1 MDAPRTSLPP
11 VLPPHQPVPSP
22 SRLPGLRGALGLIA
36 VYFLLQMATGFLAA
50 LLLGLGHRLLH
61 PGMPAD
67 LPTLIAQPD
76 ISSALVIVTLC
87 GAALG
92 TLWLAHTRWP
102 ELWSR
107 AEPPG
112 FGFVAPATAYC
123 VAAVALGVLL
133 PLVGGKLTEWLAHG
147 HAVPQDVKQLGS
159 GAGTGLRIA
168 LTLAVATIGPVA
180 EELLFRGVLLSAP
193 LRVINDAGGGGQRRA
208 VRAGAPA
215 RPALAVVRRAQPRA
229 AGRGAG
235 VAAAAFRL
243 AVAGGDRPRL
253 QQPAGDAGDVRL
265 AAPTRM
271 IQAIARTSRSSC
283 AVSNRGRPI
292 TPE

>member
-76 ISSALVIVTLC
+76 VSSALVIVTLC

-92 TLWLAHTRWP
+92 TLWLARTRWP

-112 FGFVAPATAYC
+112 FGFVAPATVYC

-180 EELLFRGVLLSAP
+180 EELLFRGVLLSAL
-193 LRVINDAGGGGQRRA
+193 LRRMRA
-208 VRAGAPA
+208 VRAVAVSAVLFALVHLPDLRWLWYAVPNLALLGA
-215 RPALAVVRRAQPRA
+215 ALAWLRLRSGSLWPAVIAHACNNLLAMLAMFVSLHQP
-229 AGRGAG
+229 G
-235 VAAAAFRL
+235 
-243 AVAGGDRPRL
+243 
-253 QQPAGDAGDVRL
+253 
-265 AAPTRM
+265 
-271 IQAIARTSRSSC
+271 
-283 AVSNRGRPI
+283 
-292 TPE
+292 